1 MAAQTISSEKAC
13 RRRERAPPPKP
24 AAPEV
29 ARGPQPSPK
38 GYTVAA
44 GGGRGPWSHPNA
56 DLGPLNP
63 SPALTQKVSQTGPE
77 NGPSSQRA
85 PFPIGPR
92 APRARQT
99 AGVHLFALSN
109 LTPKSKPPRS
119 STYMY
124 VASMRMPA
132 HECDHKTAQH
142 GARGAPATA
151 PRAGR
156 VRQPAAAAQA
166 AVSSRFRKT
175 HLLSLRT
182 DFWGEN

>member
-1 MAAQTISSEKAC
+1 MQSLARPPWPAQTISSEKAC
-13 RRRERAPPPKP
+13 RRRERAPPPEP

-85 PFPIGPR
+85 PFPIGPQ
-92 APRARQT
+92 ALRARQT

-109 LTPKSKPPRS
+109 LTQKSKPIII
-119 STYMY
+119 TACMW
-124 VASMRMPA
+124 PA
-132 HECDHKTAQH
+132 CACRHTNVTTKPHNTEL
-142 GARGAPATA
+142 GARLRRPREPGALG
-151 PRAGR
+151 GR
-156 VRQPAAAAQA
+156 RRRFQA
-166 AVSSRFRKT
+166 VFVKLISY
-175 HLLSLRT
+175 L
-182 DFWGEN
+182 